1 MAEWHTTLTP
11 PALAR
16 QLRAAPQP
24 EARRPAYRALAAQV
38 SRLVADG
45 RLPVGT
51 RLPAERELA
60 AELSLS
66 RTTVAAAYEAL
77 RADGY
82 LRSRRGAGSW
92 TALPEGTRPPGDAL
106 HPVSPDQHDTVLD
119 LGLAAPTAP
128 PQLAEAAAHA
138 VEQLPAYAA
147 GHGNYPT
154 GLPVL
159 REAVARRYTER
170 GLPTAPDQILVTTGA
185 MSALHLVHHALLG
198 RGDRVAVEAPGY
210 ANTLRALDRQGAR
223 LVPVPFATD
232 PTGRT
237 TWDLA
242 QWQRVLRG
250 AAPRLASTI
259 PDFQNP
265 TGALIDEDQRR
276 ALLAHARAAGTT
288 VIADE
293 TCAELGWDVAESA
306 LPRPL
311 AALDRD
317 AQVVT
322 VGSAGK
328 VLWPGLRIGWLRGQ
342 PSLVR
347 KLATD
352 RALYDLGT
360 PVLEQLIAARLL
372 TDHLPAIR
380 AARHEQL
387 RATAHAFGRALQ
399 QRFPAWEFTLPPGG
413 LALWAATPGLPA
425 SALAR
430 AGERSGV
437 RIASGARFG
446 IDGAFE
452 EYLRLPLTLPAAL
465 VPDALDRIAAVAEL
479 ARTESLLGADAPPPS
494 L

>member
-1 MAEWHTTLTP
+1 MAEWHSTLTP
-11 PALAR
+11 YALAR
-16 QLRAAPQP
+16 QLPAPDG
-24 EARRPAYRALAAQV
+24 RRPAYRALAAQV

-60 AELSLS
+60 AELHLS

-77 RADGY
+77 RTDGY

-92 TALPEGTRPPGDAL
+92 TALPEGTSPPADAL
-106 HPVSPDQHDTVLD
+106 HPVSPEQGAVLD

-138 VEQLPAYAA
+138 VAQLPAYTG

-170 GLPTAPDQILVTTGA
+170 GLPTGPEQVLVTTGA
-185 MSALHLVHHALLG
+185 MSALHLAHQALLA
-198 RGDRVAVEAPGY
+198 RGDRVAVEAPSY
-210 ANTLRALDRQGAR
+210 ANTLRALDRAGAR
-223 LVPVPFATD
+223 LVPVPLSAD
-232 PTGRT
+232 GAGRT
-237 TWDLA
+237 GWDLA

-250 AAPRLASTI
+250 AAPRLASVI

-265 TGALIDEDQRR
+265 TGALVDEDQRR
-276 ALLAHARAAGTT
+276 ALLAHARAAGTA

-293 TCAELGWDVAESA
+293 TCAELGWDVADA
-306 LPRPL
+306 DLPRPL

-317 AQVVT
+317 AQVIT

-328 VLWPGLRIGWLRGQ
+328 ILWPGLRIGWLRAQ

-347 KLATD
+347 KLAAD

-360 PVLEQLIAARLL
+360 PVLDQLVAARLL
-372 TDHLPAIR
+372 TDHLPAVR
-380 AARHEQL
+380 AERHAQL
-387 RATAHAFGRALQ
+387 RATAEAFARELPRHFPGW
-399 QRFPAWEFTLPPGG
+399 RFALPPGG

-430 AGERSGV
+430 AGERTGV

-446 IDGAFE
+446 VDGAFE
-452 EYLRLPLTLPAAL
+452 EHLRLPLTLPAAH
-465 VPDALDRIAAVAEL
+465 VPDALRRIAEAAAL
-479 ARTESLLGADAPPPS
+479 ARTERLAGTDPAPAA

>member
-1 MAEWHTTLTP
+1 MAEWHSTLTP
-11 PALAR
+11 HALAR
-16 QLRAAPQP
+16 QLPP
-24 EARRPAYRALAAQV
+24 SDGRRPAYRALAAQV

-60 AELSLS
+60 AELRLS

-77 RADGY
+77 RTDGF
-82 LRSRRGAGSW
+82 LHSRRGAGSW
-92 TALPEGTRPPGDAL
+92 TALPEGTRPPADAL
-106 HPVSPDQHDTVLD
+106 HPVPPDQHGALLD

-138 VEQLPAYAA
+138 VAQLPAYTG

-154 GLPVL
+154 GLPAL
-159 REAVARRYTER
+159 REAVARRFTER
-170 GLPTAPDQILVTTGA
+170 GLPTGPEQVLITTGA
-185 MSALHLVHHALLG
+185 MSALHLAHQALLT
-198 RGDRVAVEAPGY
+198 RGDRVAVEAPSY
-210 ANTLRALDRQGAR
+210 ANTLRALDRLGAR
-223 LVPVPFATD
+223 LVPVPFAD
-232 PTGRT
+232 PAGGPTR
-237 TWDLA
+237 WDLA

-250 AAPRLASTI
+250 AAPKLASTV

-293 TCAELGWDVAESA
+293 TCAELGWGVADSA

-317 AQVVT
+317 AQVIT

-328 VLWPGLRIGWLRGQ
+328 LLWPGLRIGWLRAQ

-347 KLATD
+347 KLAAD

-360 PVLEQLIAARLL
+360 PVLDQLVAARLL
-372 TDHLPAIR
+372 TDHLPAVR

-387 RATAHAFGRALQ
+387 RSTAEEFAHALAR
-399 QRFPAWEFTLPPGG
+399 RFPAWRFTLPPGG
-413 LALWAATPGLPA
+413 LALWVATPGTPA
-425 SALAR
+425 TALAR
-430 AGERSGV
+430 AGERVGV

-446 IDGAFE
+446 VDGAFE
-452 EYLRLPLTLPAAL
+452 EHLRLPLTLPAAR
-465 VPDALDRIAAVAEL
+465 VDDALDRVAEAAEL
-479 ARTESLLGADAPPPS
+479 ARAERFSTADPEPASL
-494 L
+494 

>member
-1 MAEWHTTLTP
+1 MAEWHSTLTP
-11 PALAR
+11 HALAR
-16 QLRAAPQP
+16 QLPPADGG
-24 EARRPAYRALAAQV
+24 RPAYRALADRV

-45 RLPVGT
+45 RLPAGT

-60 AELSLS
+60 AELRLS

-77 RADGY
+77 RADGF

-92 TALPEGTRPPGDAL
+92 TALPDGTRPPADTL
-106 HPVSPDQHDTVLD
+106 HPLALDRTGTELD

-138 VEQLPAYAA
+138 LDRLPAYAA
-147 GHGNYPT
+147 GHGTYPT

-170 GLPTAPDQILVTTGA
+170 GLPTGPDQVLITTGA
-185 MSALHLVHHALLG
+185 MSALHLVHHALLT
-198 RGDRVAVEAPGY
+198 RGDRVAVEAPSY
-210 ANTLRALDRQGAR
+210 PNTLRALDRFGAR
-223 LVPVPFATD
+223 LVPVPFTTD
-232 PTGRT
+232 RTGRAG
-237 TWDLA
+237 WDLP

-250 AAPRLASTI
+250 AAPKLVSAI

-276 ALLAHARAAGTT
+276 DLLAHARAAGTA
-288 VIADE
+288 VLADE
-293 TCAELGWDVAESA
+293 TCAELGWNVDDSA

-317 AQVVT
+317 ARVIT

-328 VLWPGLRIGWLRGQ
+328 LLWPGLRIGWLRAQ

-360 PVLEQLIAARLL
+360 PVLDQLICARLL
-372 TDHLPAIR
+372 THHLPAVR
-380 AARHEQL
+380 TDRHTGL
-387 RATAHAFGRALQ
+387 RATAEAFAEALP
-399 QRFPAWEFTLPPGG
+399 RHFPHWRFTLPPGG
-413 LALWAATPGLPA
+413 LALWVATPGLPA
-425 SALAR
+425 TALAR
-430 AGERSGV
+430 AGERLGV

-452 EYLRLPLTLPAAL
+452 EYLRLPLTLPAAH
-465 VPDALDRIAAVAEL
+465 VPDALHRITEAAEL
-479 ARTESLLGADAPPPS
+479 ARNERFATADPEPCSL
-494 L
+494 